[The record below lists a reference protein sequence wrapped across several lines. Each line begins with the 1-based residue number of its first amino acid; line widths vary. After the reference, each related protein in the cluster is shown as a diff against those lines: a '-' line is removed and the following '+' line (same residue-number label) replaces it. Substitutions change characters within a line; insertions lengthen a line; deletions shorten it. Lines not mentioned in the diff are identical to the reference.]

1 VECYLEV
8 MATLNAVIGKL
19 SLQLRHLANDDEDI
33 ELLMTIPGMGY
44 YTSLLVKAEVGDV
57 NRFSTGEQV
66 ARVAAARKLLMCCWA
81 ILKSGQPY
89 HDQASVTP
97 R

>member
-1 VECYLEV
+1 MVEAALVHLKYDTSITRAYHRIAERR
-8 MATLNAVIGKL
+8 GK
-19 SLQLRHLANDDEDI
+19 
-33 ELLMTIPGMGY
+33 
-44 YTSLLVKAEVGDV
+44 
-57 NRFSTGEQV
+57 QV

-89 HDQASVTP
+89 HDKAFGAP